1 MYFIGLSC
9 IVVFIII
16 LNNCLATPLDDYV
29 NTPDPMFS
37 WKRLQTYPFPT
48 YTLFILNMT
57 SQRWF
62 DDSLSS
68 QPIWWHYMAITV
80 PKNIRRYKTAFLL
93 VNNGDNTNPVPTNN
107 PMTDLAISSSS
118 VTATIWQIP
127 NQPFQFWA
135 DPLEKLRRE
144 DALVAWTWKQYF
156 DTNGMD
162 PTILLYFPMTKAV
175 VRAMDT
181 IEQFLLQER
190 ITVPQEFVVGGASKR
205 GWTTWLTAAVDNTRV
220 VAAVPIVMDLLNI
233 RPNMMSHYRSL
244 GGGWTFALDDYYE
257 MNITRQMNSAITDKL
272 AEMIDP
278 YSYLDRYS
286 KTKIFQL
293 QGAGDE
299 FFLLDCENFFWNEL
313 QAATGGSHLRRI
325 PNTGHNIRGYEESLS
340 SFYLSAADRVPLP
353 SMKWTRTMN
362 GTHGFIHVTIDFSS
376 GKPKPTTVSAYQ
388 ARTTKLDQT
397 TGNLVANPIVWANT
411 GVQFQGQSGTTA
423 SYSLTVSIPT
433 DGYWLATFIQATFDG
448 RQGTTLTLTTET
460 LILPNTYPV
469 KECNDQECYGT
480 LV

>member
-1 MYFIGLSC
+1 M
-9 IVVFIII
+9 
-16 LNNCLATPLDDYV
+16 
-29 NTPDPMFS
+29 
-37 WKRLQTYPFPT
+37 
-48 YTLFILNMT
+48 NM
-57 SQRWF
+57 
-62 DDSLSS
+62 
-68 QPIWWHYMAITV
+68 
-80 PKNIRRYKTAFLL
+80 
-93 VNNGDNTNPVPTNN
+93 
-107 PMTDLAISSSS
+107 
-118 VTATIWQIP
+118 
-127 NQPFQFWA
+127 
-135 DPLEKLRRE
+135 
-144 DALVAWTWKQYF
+144 
-156 DTNGMD
+156 
-162 PTILLYFPMTKAV
+162 
-175 VRAMDT
+175 
-181 IEQFLLQER
+181 
-190 ITVPQEFVVGGASKR
+190 GGA
-205 GWTTWLTAAVDNTRV
+205 WLTAAVDNTRV